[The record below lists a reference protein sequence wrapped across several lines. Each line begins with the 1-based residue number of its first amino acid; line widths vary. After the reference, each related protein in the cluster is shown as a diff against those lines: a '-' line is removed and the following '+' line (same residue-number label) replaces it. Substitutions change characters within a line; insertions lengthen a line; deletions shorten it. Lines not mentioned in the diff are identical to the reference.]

1 MRHDKLVLGQSSNL
15 DNDLSNHDANNVYEV
30 HEFIKDVSLIDA
42 VPDASEN
49 ITDSPRLGTCRH
61 DTFSSE
67 TDRHVVTLS
76 P

>member
-1 MRHDKLVLGQSSNL
+1 MMNAPLASSSNL
-15 DNDLSNHDANNVYEV
+15 DNGLSNHHANNVYGV
-30 HEFIKDVSLIDA
+30 QEFIKDVLLIDA

-61 DTFSSE
+61 DTFSRE